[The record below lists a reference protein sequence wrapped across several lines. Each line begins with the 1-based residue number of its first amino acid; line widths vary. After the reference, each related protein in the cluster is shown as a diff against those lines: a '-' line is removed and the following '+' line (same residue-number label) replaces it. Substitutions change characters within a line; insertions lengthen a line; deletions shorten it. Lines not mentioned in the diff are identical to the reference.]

1 MVKQTQTIRRQ
12 KATICLSV
20 LDHHVGLALKVL
32 EKKKKKRDRKK
43 ETYEYSQT
51 EKWKHY
57 GTFLDEQN
65 C

>member
-32 EKKKKKRDRKK
+32 EKKKKNVIEKK
-43 ETYEYSQT
+43 KYMSIPRLKNGNTMEPS
-51 EKWKHY
+51 
-57 GTFLDEQN
+57 
-65 C
+65 

>member
-32 EKKKKKRDRKK
+32 EKKKKNVIEKK
-43 ETYEYSQT
+43 
-51 EKWKHY
+51 KHMSIPRLKNEN
-57 GTFLDEQN
+57 TMEPS
-65 C
+65 